1 MFALIYQHQPDP
13 MGWSW
18 REISCDGQPAQ
29 PPSEA
34 FQDGIRSPK
43 DCYLPCRLH
52 HRTKSEFLMLGYV
65 ELLSLQ
71 VESLSNTCLWLVFVE
86 FDQDQACLFSR
97 AVGWTPTFLQCSNF
111 IFPISFRDST
121 EMLQPSLLE
130 VSRNAKKPL
139 EVSRFVLSDPPVL
152 ICFWHVYFKYQ
163 EQDRWIF
170 KQFVW
175 IFLQYVS
182 YIFTLNDESTK
193 KVAESTK
200 PHLASLDQRPVGG
213 PADATQRLQRWSPAM
228 RFADVTWCDI
238 NDMILTCDLI
248 NYINGWINIDI
259 EWYRMV

>member
-170 KQFVW
+170 KQFVCFFSTICFVHLYFKW
-175 IFLQYVS
+175 WV
-182 YIFTLNDESTK
+182 NEESRWVNEAT
-193 KVAESTK
+193 SRQ
-200 PHLASLDQRPVGG
+200 PWPASCGWSCWCNPEAAALITR
-213 PADATQRLQRWSPAM
+213 DAVCR
-228 RFADVTWCDI
+228 CDMMWHKWYDF
-238 NDMILTCDLI
+238 NMWFNKLYKWM
-248 NYINGWINIDI
+248 NKYR
-259 EWYRMV
+259 YRMV